1 MAFDIIAPDCTVR
14 HQVTLVGIAQ
24 TLRARCHSILHLAGS
39 FGEMH
44 TILNATGRY
53 LVVAGVAE
61 TEATF
66 PARLIQRKVPMTRNG
81 GWTLT

>member
-1 MAFDIIAPDCTVR
+1 
-14 HQVTLVGIAQ
+14 
-24 TLRARCHSILHLAGS
+24 
-39 FGEMH
+39 MH

-81 GWTLT
+81 SWTLTW